1 MSHPIIIISDLH
13 LGSPKGIEKAESLLP
28 IISLA
33 STLIVNG
40 DCAELHVEPYREAA
54 AQQLEQLRSLCRDHQ
69 TELILL
75 AGNHDPHISPNR
87 YIIHKASGVFVTHGD
102 VITDS
107 VCPWS
112 DSAAVMRKRHQ
123 EITAAQSEKQRNS
136 IDGAFEACHGGAI
149 SEWDS
154 SQNAGTPSTILKLL
168 MQPRQCWEVMR
179 FWKTHASLMV
189 DFCERFVPSAQLI
202 LVGHSHRP
210 SIRKIRGR
218 LFVNTGCYGFPGHP
232 QAAIFDEHG
241 FRVQRIVC
249 SEGKWNLG
257 PRIIYQN
264 SELIFNEDSLR
275 EATFG
280 PTQSTDA
287 AEATAVEST
296 PVNQPDASQ

>member
-123 EITAAQSEKQRNS
+123 EITAAQSEK
-136 IDGAFEACHGGAI
+136 
-149 SEWDS
+149 
-154 SQNAGTPSTILKLL
+154 
-168 MQPRQCWEVMR
+168 
-179 FWKTHASLMV
+179 ASL
-189 DFCERFVPSAQLI
+189 
-202 LVGHSHRP
+202 
-210 SIRKIRGR
+210 
-218 LFVNTGCYGFPGHP
+218 
-232 QAAIFDEHG
+232 
-241 FRVQRIVC
+241 
-249 SEGKWNLG
+249 
-257 PRIIYQN
+257 
-264 SELIFNEDSLR
+264 
-275 EATFG
+275 
-280 PTQSTDA
+280 
-287 AEATAVEST
+287 
-296 PVNQPDASQ
+296 